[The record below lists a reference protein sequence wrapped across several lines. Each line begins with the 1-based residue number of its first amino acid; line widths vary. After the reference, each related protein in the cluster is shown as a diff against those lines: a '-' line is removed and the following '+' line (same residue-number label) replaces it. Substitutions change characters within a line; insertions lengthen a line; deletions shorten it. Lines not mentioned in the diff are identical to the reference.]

1 MRWFLLVVIC
11 FAVLGVIQ
19 PVNAQSDGNPPVW
32 LGIIAQ
38 DVDESTA
45 QKLDVA
51 PNEGIFVAFTMPF
64 GPADKQ
70 GVLIGDVLMTLDG
83 QSVTSTQQVKMQLRT
98 YAPGQTVPVTLL
110 RDSELMD
117 LEFTLPAYD
126 ASAAEGMQQNNDDM
140 QVL

>member
-1 MRWFLLVVIC
+1 MRWLSLVFIC
-11 FAVLGVIQ
+11 FMVLGMVQ
-19 PVNAQSDGNPPVW
+19 PAVAQSEDNPPVW

-38 DVDESTA
+38 EVDESTA

-70 GVLIGDVLMTLDG
+70 DVLIGDILMTLDG

-110 RDSELMD
+110 RDGELMD

-126 ASAAEGMQQNNDDM
+126 ASAAEGMQQNNDAM
-140 QVL
+140 VVL